1 MRHGVTHRV
10 ANRTVQPR
18 GCIRCRTTAS
28 HEAAASPVKE
38 ENALVASRR
47 VVIAGGFCTAHA
59 LHVGKPVQAAKLAQD
74 DAVALATPPII
85 PPQPLTDR
93 ELQVIEVFNTNTY
106 SVVNVF
112 DNTLQGRSLAVAEA
126 DVPEGNGSGVVWD
139 KLGHIVTNYHVL
151 GNVLKS
157 VRDDTA
163 AAGREL
169 RVARVTL
176 VGQDGL
182 QLTFDGILVGVDKA
196 RDLAVLRINAAPE
209 QLVPV
214 TLGSSEGL
222 RVGQAVY
229 AIGCPFGFDHTLTT
243 GVISGLNREVKSV
256 LGGTI
261 PGCIQTDAA
270 INPGNSGGPLLSSS
284 GALLGLNTAIFT
296 NTGTSVG
303 VGFALPVD
311 TVKRVVPQLIQNG
324 KVVRPSLGAQFASAA
339 VASRLRVGRGAL
351 VQTVAPGSAAE
362 KAGVLPTRRTLSGI
376 SAGDVL
382 VAIDS
387 TPINSPADVTN
398 VLDTLAIS
406 QRVTLRVLR
415 NGGESGGQEQEVQLE
430 AVLQS
435 E

>member
-1 MRHGVTHRV
+1 KPLHVYAGKEV
-10 ANRTVQPR
+10 ARALALGSTDAKDC
-18 GCIRCRTTAS
+18 GSDII
-28 HEAAASPVKE
+28 HDLDAAAADRLTAKLQEFRASYDLCGQLTLAELALHDGVAEPSRPLYLAIKGTVYDVSKGSMFYGPEGVYPFAGKE
-38 ENALVASRR
+38 CARALALMSTELSD
-47 VVIAGGFCTAHA
+47 CTADLA
-59 LHVGKPVQAAKLAQD
+59 DLGYTELQNLREWEAKFSFKYPTVRASLSTTDPVLCC
-74 DAVALATPPII
+74 V
-85 PPQPLTDR
+85 R

-209 QLVPV
+209 ELVPV

-296 NTGTSVG
+296 NTGTSV
-303 VGFALPVD
+303 
-311 TVKRVVPQLIQNG
+311 
-324 KVVRPSLGAQFASAA
+324 
-339 VASRLRVGRGAL
+339 
-351 VQTVAPGSAAE
+351 
-362 KAGVLPTRRTLSGI
+362 
-376 SAGDVL
+376 
-382 VAIDS
+382 
-387 TPINSPADVTN
+387 
-398 VLDTLAIS
+398 
-406 QRVTLRVLR
+406 
-415 NGGESGGQEQEVQLE
+415 
-430 AVLQS
+430 
-435 E
+435 